1 MSSLLKKIFQ
11 NHSTR
16 VLALLFLA
24 LFILIAYFLTH
35 SYFVQLEIHKN
46 RILSKLEAVA
56 TTASTQLDG
65 NQLEYLFE
73 SYAEEDEI
81 ETNYQD
87 RVYQLLHEKLLK
99 IKKQNGLS
107 SALYTLTYDST
118 KKCFLFGV
126 SSSSK
131 PFFRHQYNHFPK
143 ALLQDYKKGGQL
155 DVYEDQNGHWL
166 SAFACIHNSKGKV
179 VGIVQADQRFD
190 EFLAEA
196 QREIFINIGISLGF
210 AIVLLTFLLRSM
222 RAILSKEEE
231 LTTSLMQSKL
241 ELEQKNQDT
250 LDSIIY
256 AKKIQDAILP
266 MHSKLKQWL
275 PDSFI
280 FHLPRDIV
288 SGDFYWYKKINGK
301 IYIACVDCTGHGVPG
316 AFMSMIGTILLED
329 IIGKKEL
336 SEADEILNQLHL
348 SVVKALK
355 QNRRSKASQDGMD
368 IALCILDENKKI
380 MQFAGAFRPL
390 VQVRNGDLIR
400 IKSDAAPIGGFRG
413 EDPSFSKHEIS
424 LEKGDTFYIYTDGY
438 ADQFGGSHNKKYMT
452 KRFREF
458 LLSTNHLPLEDQE
471 KELQKEFVRWKGDA
485 DQVDDVL
492 VLGFRI

>member
-16 VLALLFLA
+16 VLVLLFLS

-35 SYFVQLEIHKN
+35 SYYVQLEIHKN

-56 TTASTQLDG
+56 STAATQLDG
-65 NQLEYLFE
+65 NQLEYLFD
-73 SYAEEDEI
+73 SYKEKDEI

-87 RVYQLLHEKLLK
+87 RVYQLLHEKLLVT
-99 IKKQNGLS
+99 KKQNSLS
-107 SALYTLTYDST
+107 SAIYTLTYDST
-118 KKCFLFGV
+118 KGCFLFGV
-126 SSSSK
+126 SSSPK
-131 PFFRHQYNHFPK
+131 PFFRHKYDHFPPS
-143 ALLQDYKKGGQL
+143 LLEKYNKGGRI

-166 SAFACIHNSKGKV
+166 SAFACIRNSKGEV

-190 EFLAEA
+190 EFLYEA
-196 QREIFINIGISLGF
+196 QREIFINIGLSLGF
-210 AIVLLTFLLRSM
+210 AAVLLFFLIRAMRS
-222 RAILSKEEE
+222 ILSKEDE
-231 LTTSLMQSKL
+231 LTASLMQSKL

-256 AKKIQDAILP
+256 AKKIQEAILP
-266 MHSKLKQWL
+266 MHSRLQQWL
-275 PDSFI
+275 PNSFI

-288 SGDFYWYKKINGK
+288 SGDFYWFKKVNGK
-301 IYIACVDCTGHGVPG
+301 VFIACVDCTGHGVPG
-316 AFMSMIGTILLED
+316 AFMSMIGTILLDD
-329 IIGKKEL
+329 IIGKKQFL
-336 SEADEILNQLHL
+336 EADEILNQLHL

-368 IALCILDENKKI
+368 IALCIIDEPNNS

-390 VQVRNGDLIR
+390 VHIRKGELYR

-413 EDPSFSKHEIS
+413 EEPSFSKHEIN

-438 ADQFGGSHNKKYMT
+438 ADQFGGANNKKYMT
-452 KRFREF
+452 KKFRE
-458 LLSTNHLPLEDQE
+458 LLLRISTKSIADQE
-471 KELQKEFVRWKGDA
+471 KTLQKEFDHWKGDSE
-485 DQVDDVL
+485 QVDDVL
-492 VLGFRI
+492 VIGFQI